1 MRTVGVQATVD
12 AMLFCEIKLMTRKYS
27 AEIFTMINKVCMKHL
42 TKF

>member
-27 AEIFTMINKVCMKHL
+27 AEIFAMINKVCMNH
-42 TKF
+42 